1 MKRMRNIGNNTPNRE
16 IGSVVEHVLPKHRT
30 RVRFP
35 HLAPKIAK
43 VKSKSEK
50 EDLKS
55 HYYF

>member
-1 MKRMRNIGNNTPNRE
+1 MRNIGNNTPNRE